1 MKVEMKRMAKKV
13 KTMEEVFSSALTKL
27 DTDLHT
33 IQAEKDA
40 ALGIFR
46 QTATNLANINQRLGT
61 TVDNI
66 ENLIDYA
73 QRSKDDVTKM
83 MTDNEAVRAK
93 IIEIIGE

>member
-1 MKVEMKRMAKKV
+1 MAKKIQ
-13 KTMEEVFSSALTKL
+13 TMEEVFSSALTKL
-27 DTDLHT
+27 DTDLHS

-40 ALGIFR
+40 TLSIFR
-46 QTATNLANINQRLGT
+46 QTATNLENINHRLGT

-73 QRSKDDVTKM
+73 QRSKNDVTKM
-83 MTDNEAVRAK
+83 MSDNEAVRSK

>member
-1 MKVEMKRMAKKV
+1 MAKKIQ
-13 KTMEEVFSSALTKL
+13 TMEEVFNSALKKL

-40 ALGIFR
+40 TLSMFR
-46 QTATNLANINQRLGT
+46 QTATNLQNINQRLGT

-73 QRSKDDVTKM
+73 QRSKNDVTKM

>member
-1 MKVEMKRMAKKV
+1 MAKK
-13 KTMEEVFSSALTKL
+13 KIQTMEEVFNSALVKL
-27 DTDLHT
+27 DADLHT

-40 ALGIFR
+40 TLSIFR
-46 QTATNLANINQRLGT
+46 QTATNLNNINQRLGT

-73 QRSKDDVTKM
+73 QRSKSDVVKM
-83 MTDNEAVRAK
+83 MADNEAVRAK

>member
-1 MKVEMKRMAKKV
+1 MAKKIQ
-13 KTMEEVFSSALTKL
+13 TMEEVFNLALTKL

-33 IQAEKDA
+33 IEAEKNA
-40 ALGIFR
+40 ALSIFR
-46 QTATNLANINQRLGT
+46 QTATNLQNINQRLGT

-73 QRSKDDVTKM
+73 QRSKNDVTKM
-83 MTDNEAVRAK
+83 MSDNEAVRSK

>member
-1 MKVEMKRMAKKV
+1 MAKK
-13 KTMEEVFSSALTKL
+13 KIQTMEEVFNSALVKL

-40 ALGIFR
+40 TLSIFR
-46 QTATNLANINQRLGT
+46 QTATKLENINHRLGT

-73 QRSKDDVTKM
+73 QRSKNDITKM
-83 MTDNEAVRAK
+83 MSDNEAVRSK